1 MRNKLFLFA
10 YLFCAAALCA
20 VSGRCGAQDRRAAP
34 AESLPP
40 VAAAT
45 PSNVLVSA
53 EEDYRLGA
61 SDVIE
66 IRIEKAPELSRMFRV
81 GTDGSILMPY
91 LNRVK
96 VEGLTTVEVERA
108 LADGLRGRYLRNPQV
123 QVAVRQYNSRAI
135 FIQGAVRSP
144 GVYQMEGKPSLL
156 MLITMAGGLIET
168 HGSSAFIIRRR
179 KHAADAAQK
188 PETAPGQ
195 PADAPGAAS
204 GADQDA
210 GAYELVKANVT
221 GLLSGNFSQNVTVE
235 PGDIVNIPPKDVF
248 FVAGEV
254 KGPGSFPLKDGTTL
268 RQAISLAQGTTVRAA
283 LDRAIIFREDPAT
296 GQRKEIRV
304 HVGAVMDGKQEDV
317 VLAAND
323 VVIVPN
329 SRAKTVGSA
338 LLTAFGMGV
347 VQRFP
352 LPR

>member
-1 MRNKLFLFA
+1 MGVAMSKVLLKTFVWLLCFA
-10 YLFCAAALCA
+10 ACAGVSAQERRPAAMPDALTP
-20 VSGRCGAQDRRAAP
+20 AP
-34 AESLPP
+34 AG
-40 VAAAT
+40 T
-45 PSNVLVSA
+45 PANVLVSDA
-53 EEDYRLGA
+53 EDYRIGV
-61 SDVIE
+61 SDIIE
-66 IRIEKAPELSRMFRV
+66 IKIEKAPELSRMFRV
-81 GTDGSILMPY
+81 GTDGTILMPY
-91 LNRVK
+91 LNRVTVHGK
-96 VEGLTTVEVERA
+96 TTEEVERA
-108 LADGLRGRYLRNPQV
+108 LADGLRGRYLKNPQV
-123 QVAVRQYNSRAI
+123 MVAVRQYNSRAI

-156 MLITMAGGLIET
+156 MLITMAGGLLET
-168 HGSSAFIIRRR
+168 HGSSAFIIRRQRPNAGDR
-179 KHAADAAQK
+179 KNSEGEAAQS
-188 PETAPGQ
+188 GS
-195 PADAPGAAS
+195 AS
-204 GADQDA
+204 GAETDS
-210 GAYELVKANVT
+210 GSYELLKANVT
-221 GLLSGNFSQNVTVE
+221 GLLSGNFAQNVTVE

-338 LLTAFGMGV
+338 LLTAFGMGI
-347 VQRFP
+347 VQRYP
-352 LPR
+352 LAR